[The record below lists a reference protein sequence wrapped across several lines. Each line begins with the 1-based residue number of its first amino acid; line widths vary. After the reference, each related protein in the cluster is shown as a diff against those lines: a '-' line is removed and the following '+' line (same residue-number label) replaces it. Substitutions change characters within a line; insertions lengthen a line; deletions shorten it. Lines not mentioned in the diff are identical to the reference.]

1 MILLLKIFYRTQLP
15 HLYIYINKCVCVCA
29 KHGLEEKNVN
39 KIKEADIKEV
49 LREVLEIQ
57 IAAQDM
63 TFFL

>member
-1 MILLLKIFYRTQLP
+1 
-15 HLYIYINKCVCVCA
+15 VCA